1 MKYYIIAQEYSYPD
15 ETSFLPI
22 EVVEDTDDCTPD
34 EKAKELCEE
43 EAKYVNEEY
52 NVKVTIIKTL
62 TGYAFVSDDIK
73 YRCEIILR
81 NTDF

>member
-1 MKYYIIAQEYSYPD
+1 MKYYIIAQEYNYPGD
-15 ETSFLPI
+15 TSFLPI
-22 EVVEDTDDCTPD
+22 EIVEETDDCTPE

-43 EAKYVNEEY
+43 EAKYVNKEY
-52 NVKVTIIKTL
+52 GVDITIIKTL

-73 YRCEIILR
+73 YRCEIIPR